1 MKHFFLVA
9 TLAFCILVSAQNKGR
24 KQVPVLTEVS
34 NKEIVQSIFPNSAK
48 VDKLNEYWFKV
59 VDDKSKVLG
68 YAMSSVPFCKEVIG
82 YNNTTPVMIIT
93 NSKGVIQKVSLLT
106 HWETIGYVLKLER
119 MGFFNLWN
127 GKSLKDAK
135 NVELDAYTGATLT
148 AKAVLKN
155 VQYLL
160 DKGAVNKPKKM

>member
-1 MKHFFLVA
+1 
-9 TLAFCILVSAQNKGR
+9 
-24 KQVPVLTEVS
+24 
-34 NKEIVQSIFPNSAK
+34 
-48 VDKLNEYWFKV
+48 
-59 VDDKSKVLG
+59 
-68 YAMSSVPFCKEVIG
+68 VPFCKDVIG

-93 NSKGVIQKVSLLT
+93 NSKGVVQKVSLLT
-106 HWETIGYVLKLER
+106 HWETIGYVAKLER

>member
-34 NKEIVQSIFPNSAK
+34 NKEIVQSIFPNAAK

-106 HWETIGYVLKLER
+106 HWETMGYVVKLER

-135 NVELDAYTGATLT
+135 NESNRKRGEELRE
-148 AKAVLKN
+148 
-155 VQYLL
+155 
-160 DKGAVNKPKKM
+160 